1 MMCGTCEYNDVCPDA
16 FTRASDYC
24 SGPEDELSERSGI
37 EEQDKD

>member
-24 SGPEDELSERSGI
+24 GGPDDI
-37 EEQDKD
+37 DTTYEETHEEE

>member
-24 SGPEDELSERSGI
+24 GGPDYI
-37 EEQDKD
+37 EPDDIDTMYEEE